1 MKTGNEF
8 LKGSLHG
15 LPIALGYLSVSF
27 GFGIMAVRSGL
38 TASEASVIS
47 LSCLTSAGQ
56 VAGVDVIASHGTLI
70 DMILVQIIINI
81 RYSLMALSLSQKL
94 DERFTLPH
102 RMLAAYGLTDEIFAV
117 CYARDGKLRPFYMY
131 GVIVISALGWVAG
144 TFPGAALGEI
154 LPPDITAALGILLYG
169 IFIAIIVPKAKKLKS
184 VLFVVCLAALIS
196 IGCRFLYTQL
206 SSGFT
211 VIISALIAST
221 AGALLFPRPEEADI

>member
-131 GVIVISALGWVAG
+131 GVIIISALGWVAG
-144 TFPGAALGEI
+144 TFLGAALGEI

-169 IFIAIIVPKAKKLKS
+169 MFIAIIVPKAKKLKS

-221 AGALLFPRPEEADI
+221 AGALLFPVPEEADI